1 MQKKKYETP
10 QIERV
15 YTLLD
20 VVRTSDLYALDAYD
34 PDEWYDVNAK
44 A

>member
-10 QIERV
+10 RLENV

-20 VVRTSDLYALDAYD
+20 VVRTSDLYAVDGYD
-34 PDEWYDVNAK
+34 PDEWQDTESQS
-44 A
+44 